1 MRADDDNGN
10 AVAAHD
16 LFQHLQAAHAGHF
29 QIKSDHLRLEVFD
42 FFQSEVAIHG
52 CTHDVDGIVG
62 FENLGNELAHQ
73 GRVIDHQYADRL
85 GVHCRTSAD
94 KRLPAA
100 AAMTFE
106 RATSVP
112 LRTKRSMTAVR
123 FMISTTRPSP
133 RIDAPLTRSVA
144 MV

>member
-1 MRADDDNGN
+1 FN
-10 AVAAHD
+10 
-16 LFQHLQAAHAGHF
+16 
-29 QIKSDHLRLEVFD
+29 
-42 FFQSEVAIHG
+42 FFQSEVAVHG
-52 CTHDVDGIVG
+52 CTHDVDGIIG
-62 FENLGNELAHQ
+62 FENLRNELAHQ
-73 GRVIDHQYADRL
+73 GRVVDYQNSDRL
-85 GVHCRTSAD
+85 CVHCRTSAE
-94 KRLPAA
+94 KLLPAA

-112 LRTKRSMTAVR
+112 LRTNRSMTAAR